1 MIVDVLY
8 SGLTLAKGANARASD
23 EGGDALFVELESPM
37 PVGTALVIRTPD
49 GERAGRVAAVNEG
62 NGPGVTVRFGAG
74 AAKVVEEPHDAKNGE
89 SDDDE
94 PSDPKK
100 SSGAKRPKRRKT
112 VMGH

>member
-8 SGLTLAKGANARASD
+8 EGLVLAQGANARASN
-23 EGGDALFVELESPM
+23 EGGDGLFVELESPM

-49 GERAGRVAAVNEG
+49 GERAGRVASINEG
-62 NGPGVTVRFGAG
+62 NGPGVTVRFGG
-74 AAKVVEEPHDAKNGE
+74 PAKIEEAPDSKNGE

-100 SSGAKRPKRRKT
+100 TSGGRQRKKTRKT